1 VDVAQILGQLWRRRG
16 LVALGALLAI
26 AIGLSVAYRPSLSH
40 GLEKRSLELGTA
52 STRLL
57 IDTQSSSSVTDLA
70 GSIGPLSERA
80 QTYSALAQSEP
91 ILKAV
96 ARDMGLPR
104 DAIVANPTFSD
115 EQGAPQ
121 RSESIAKEDQVYR
134 VAFNTTKEQPVLDL
148 TTQAPS
154 GAAAAKLA
162 NSVARTL
169 RDFVVRQQDAQ
180 KVPPGRRLT
189 VRQLGAARGGTINSG
204 ANMMAA
210 VLGGLAVFVAVCL
223 LILFGDRLRADMR
236 RMRGRAYAGQGARSP
251 LIEVAGD
258 TEARRV
264 EDWRSAANGDAVDDL
279 RRSRSRG

>member
-16 LVALGALLAI
+16 LVALGALLAL

-57 IDTQSSSSVTDLA
+57 IDTKISSVTDLA
-70 GSIGPLSERA
+70 GSISPLSERA

-91 ILKAV
+91 VLKAV
-96 ARDMGLPR
+96 AQDVGIPR
-104 DAIVANPTFSD
+104 DALVADPTFSD

-121 RSESIAKEDQVYR
+121 RSESIAKENQIYR

-169 RDFVVRQQDAQ
+169 RAYVVHQQDAQ
-180 KVPPGRRLT
+180 KVPAGRRLT
-189 VRQLGAARGGTINSG
+189 IRQLGAARGGTINSG
-204 ANMMAA
+204 ANVMAA
-210 VLGGLAVFVAVCL
+210 ALGGLAVFVAVCL

-236 RMRGRAYAGQGARSP
+236 RMRGRAYAGQGARSS
-251 LIEVAGD
+251 LVEVQGS
-258 TEARRV
+258 TEPRRV
-264 EDWRSAANGDAVDDL
+264 EEWRHAANGEAVGDL
-279 RRSRSRG
+279 RQSRSRG